1 MRLTPSEERLF
12 DVAPGVQVLCK
23 CHFHAEQSGNR
34 LTLLLVHGLEGSS
47 ESNYIVGTANKAFAA
62 GMHVVRMNIRNCG
75 GTERL
80 SRTLYHS
87 GLSEDVG
94 AIATALAE
102 DEHVG
107 QVAIAGF
114 SLGGN
119 QVLKLAGEWGEQVPS
134 YVSAVA
140 AVSPAMDL
148 SASCDLLHRRGNR
161 IYEWQFLRSLKRRV
175 KIKNKVYREEGGRGG
190 QIAELASLRSMRDFD
205 DRVTAPA
212 FGFAG
217 AADYY
222 ARASASPLLGRI
234 RVPTLLIYAM
244 DDPFICV
251 LPETSARMRTNPSI
265 TLRECD
271 HGGHCGFLGPRG
283 QRWAEERIVEF
294 VNESA

>member
-1 MRLTPSEERLF
+1 M
-12 DVAPGVQVLCK
+12 LCR
-23 CHFHAEQSGNR
+23 CHWQEASLNPEFKIQNSNSQNPRHA

-47 ESNYIVGTANKAFAA
+47 ESNYILGTAAKAFAA
-62 GMHVVRMNIRNCG
+62 GMNVVRMNIRNCG
-75 GTERL
+75 GTEHL

-94 AIATALAE
+94 AVAEALAQ
-102 DEHVG
+102 DERAG
-107 QVAIAGF
+107 TIAIAGF

-119 QVLKLAGEWGEQVPS
+119 QVLKLAGEWRDQVPA
-134 YVSAVA
+134 YVHAVA

-148 SASCDLLHRRGNR
+148 DASCDLLHRRGNR
-161 IYEWQFLRSLKRRV
+161 IYEWHFLRSLKRRLKV
-175 KIKNKVYREEGGRGG
+175 KNEIHREDGRTQG
-190 QIAELASLRSMRDFD
+190 QMAALSSLRNMRDFD

-234 RVPTLLIYAM
+234 RVPTLVIYAT

-251 LPETSARMRTNPSI
+251 LPETRERLRANPNI
-265 TLRECD
+265 KTMECE
-271 HGGHCGFLGPRG
+271 HGGHCGFLGLRG
-283 QRWAEERIVEF
+283 RRWAEEQIVEF
-294 VNESA
+294 FSR